1 MNKSTLLHR
10 QVHTH
15 PSFTQIDPETKK
27 KRVTS
32 QAFMPS
38 TRDGMLSTYDGD
50 KISAA
55 DSWARHTNVQG
66 LKSCG
71 VMSVSVGE
79 CANAILPVIPDG
91 TPYPEHVSINFNRL
105 TEGQKRS
112 KSKQLRAVAN
122 KRGWQYI
129 PDPAAPVL

>member
-15 PSFTQIDPETKK
+15 PSFTQIDPKTKT
-27 KRVTS
+27 KRTTS

-55 DSWARHTNVQG
+55 DSWVIHTNMLG

-79 CANAILPVIPDG
+79 CADENLPVIPDG
-91 TPYPEHVSINFNRL
+91 VPYPEHVSIDFNGLSR
-105 TEGQKRS
+105 GQTRR
-112 KSKQLRAVAN
+112 KSKYLRAVAN
-122 KRGWQYI
+122 ARDWQYI
-129 PDPAAPVL
+129 APTQ